1 MPFPFLQRGN
11 LADHARQLALAM
23 YQPALVLEGLATGV
37 DNVRADI
44 FLSGKFTEAARTY
57 VARLI
62 VSYGNVDDLVVEDQ
76 TAQPKRPPSV
86 VKAAAS
92 AHKSSADDSGKMRAK
107 LADPAEFK
115 RMLVDLQVAGLNRA
129 KAESNPS
136 IDLMVRMAVIKLLRS
151 ELPVQFNQVLERCRA
166 KLKTFEGPRNPNP
179 GKAVV
184 LRDTFARFQVNKRTV
199 LRRAGQDLF
208 QTLREIEK
216 QTLGKMRRSL
226 FGDEDAAT
234 YDLFMNRLLFT
245 DDGHDDYLNAEHYV
259 MLGNYERDP
268 DRFQT
273 MLSILYEFLKLA
285 GFAPEFEEDIVLD
298 GYLSAA
304 ENGQELVAGGSPDE
318 STPRGRAQKAL
329 LGAWVELLERHNVME
344 HVIASYEVVPLLGE
358 YSPPINAQQLKNA
371 LISRTERKRVE
382 GLLQEQGRISTDN
395 LNAAVKRV
403 DACKGA
409 DRAKIAGRFLSDF
422 IRYHRDL
429 RRLEAVNSAMDGINV
444 IFNEKLRQLSAI
456 NNTLYDILLPE
467 EQKPVEEKVV
477 HHVIIKAD
485 IRDSTTLTRTLF
497 ERGLNPA
504 SYFSL
509 NFYEPVNKLL
519 PKYSASKVFIEG
531 DAVIL
536 ALFEREGEPGFGV
549 GRACVLAREMIDLVR
564 AYNEISEK
572 AGLPTLELGIGISY
586 QDSAPMY
593 LMDGASQIMISK
605 ALNESDRLSSCSR
618 GARKHLDGIDS
629 LFNVYSFL
637 TMENT
642 SSDFTSDEFLL
653 HFNVGGININEAAF
667 QKLRQEISLQVIDR
681 ELHTLWDAET
691 VHLHHGVVPVGQDAF
706 RRIVIREGKIARID
720 TKDFSFKSWT
730 EQSYYEVCTHPTIH
744 EYVES
749 VPATQSASAS

>member
-11 LADHARQLALAM
+11 LADHARQLSLAT
-23 YQPALVLEGLATGV
+23 YQPALNVEGLATGV
-37 DNVRADI
+37 DNVRTDV
-44 FLSGKFTEAARTY
+44 FLSGKFTDAARAH

-62 VSYGNVDDLVVEDQ
+62 VNYGNVEELVAEDSAKTQ
-76 TAQPKRPPSV
+76 RPSSVIKSAIPKQRAP
-86 VKAAAS
+86 
-92 AHKSSADDSGKMRAK
+92 ADDSGKMRAK
-107 LADPAEFK
+107 AAEPAEFK

-129 KAESNPS
+129 KAEANVS
-136 IDLMVRMAVIKLLRS
+136 IDLLVRMAVIKLVRA
-151 ELPVQFNQVLERCRA
+151 ELPLQFNQVLERCRA

-184 LRDTFARFQVNKRTV
+184 LRDHFARFQVNKRTV

-268 DRFQT
+268 DKFQT
-273 MLSILYEFLKLA
+273 MLYITYEFLKLTA
-285 GFAPEFEEDIVLD
+285 IAPDYEEESILD
-298 GYLSAA
+298 GYLSAP

-382 GLLQEQGRISTDN
+382 GLLQEQGRLSTDN

-409 DRAKIAGRFLSDF
+409 ERAKIAGRFLGDF

-429 RRLEAVNSAMDGINV
+429 RRLEAVASAMDGINV
-444 IFNEKLRQLSAI
+444 IANEKLRQLSAI

-519 PKYSASKVFIEG
+519 PKYAASKVFIEG

-593 LMDGASQIMISK
+593 LMDGSSQIMISK

-618 GARKHLDGIDS
+618 GARKHLDGLDS

-653 HFNVGGININEAAF
+653 RFNVGGINMNEAAF

-691 VHLHHGVVPVGQDAF
+691 VRLHHGVVPLGQDAF
-706 RRIVIREGKIARID
+706 RRIVVREGKIARID
-720 TKDFSFKSWT
+720 PRDFAFKTWT
-730 EQSYYEVCTHPTIH
+730 EQNYYEVCTHPTIY

-749 VPATQSASAS
+749 VPVSRTASAS

>member
-11 LADHARQLALAM
+11 LAEHARQLTLAS
-23 YQPALVLEGLATGV
+23 YQPALTLEGLTTGV
-37 DNVRADI
+37 DNVRADV
-44 FLSGKFTEAARTY
+44 FLSAKFTEAARPY
-57 VARLI
+57 LARLI
-62 VSYGNVDDLVVEDQ
+62 VSYGNVEELVAEDA
-76 TAQPKRPPSV
+76 TKSAQRPAYA
-86 VKAAAS
+86 VKAGGPAA
-92 AHKSSADDSGKMRAK
+92 KLGEDSGKMRAK
-107 LADPAEFK
+107 AAEPAEFK

-129 KAESNPS
+129 KSEANLSV
-136 IDLMVRMAVIKLLRS
+136 DLMVRMAVIKFLRG
-151 ELPVQFNQVLERCRA
+151 ELPLQFNQVLERCRA

-184 LRDTFARFQVNKRTV
+184 LRDHFARFQVNKKTV
-199 LRRAGQDLF
+199 LRRVGQDLF

-226 FGDEDAAT
+226 FGDEESPV
-234 YDLFMNRLLFT
+234 YDLFINRLLFT

-268 DRFQT
+268 DRFHT
-273 MLSILYEFLKLA
+273 LLSIMYEFLKLA
-285 GFAPEFEEDIVLD
+285 AFAPEYEEEMVLD
-298 GYLSAA
+298 GYLSAP

-382 GLLQEQGRISTDN
+382 SLLQEHGRISPEN
-395 LNAAVKRV
+395 LNVAVKRV
-403 DACKGA
+403 DASKGA
-409 DRAKIAGRFLSDF
+409 DRAKTAGRFLSDF

-429 RRLEAVNSAMDGINV
+429 RRLESVNSAMDGINV
-444 IFNEKLRQLSAI
+444 IGNEKLRQLSAI

-467 EQKPVEEKVV
+467 EQKPVEEKIV

-531 DAVIL
+531 DAIIL

-549 GRACVLAREMIDLVR
+549 GRACVLAREMIEIVR
-564 AYNEISEK
+564 AYNELSAK
-572 AGLPTLELGIGISY
+572 AGLPTLELGIGVCY

-593 LMDGASQIMISK
+593 LMDGSSQIMISK

-629 LFNVYSFL
+629 LFNVYSFQAI
-637 TMENT
+637 ENT

-653 HFNVGGININEAAF
+653 RFNVGGINLNEAAF
-667 QKLRQEISLQVIDR
+667 QKLCQEISLQVIDR
-681 ELHTLWDAET
+681 KLNTLWDTEL
-691 VHLHHGVVPVGQDAF
+691 VRLHSGLVPVGQDAF
-706 RRIVIREGKIARID
+706 RRIVVREGKIARID
-720 TKDFSFKSWT
+720 PRDFSFKGWT
-730 EQSYYEVCTHPTIH
+730 EQNYYEVCTHPTVY
-744 EYVES
+744 EYVETI
-749 VPATQSASAS
+749 PATESATAG